1 MVPLFVHLRYDLVL
15 RELMNPW
22 VCDLVETRLTT
33 CFMVLKKKVL
43 EFICNRN

>member
-1 MVPLFVHLRYDLVL
+1 
-15 RELMNPW
+15 MNPW

-43 EFICNRN
+43 EVILKKKVLEFICNRN